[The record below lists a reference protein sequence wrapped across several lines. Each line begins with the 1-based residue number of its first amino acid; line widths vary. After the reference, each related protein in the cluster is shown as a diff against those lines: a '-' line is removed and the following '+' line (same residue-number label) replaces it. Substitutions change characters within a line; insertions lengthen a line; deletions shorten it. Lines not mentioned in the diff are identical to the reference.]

1 MISRRD
7 FLQMLA
13 VAASASTLPGTL
25 SAAETVAEMIYAPP
39 TFGNLSLMH
48 VGDGHGQLL
57 PHFYR
62 EPSSR
67 MGVGASRNKPPFLV
81 GEHLLEHFRIIPNS
95 RQAHALTHLNFEDAA
110 LVYGKVGGMAHLASV
125 IKRLRASRRN
135 SLLLDCGDSWQGS
148 GLSTW
153 TRGQDGAEIS
163 RLLGVDAMTGDW
175 EFALGATRLKELT
188 RELGNDLSFVAQN
201 VRRHD
206 DSTPFRPYSIF
217 FMGGSP
223 IGVVGLAYPHI
234 RRFGAKNFVHEW
246 DISLDEER
254 LQATVDAVRAR
265 GVRVVVLLSHAG
277 LPADLKLARRVR
289 GINVILSG
297 HSHDALPQPMVVNGG
312 SNQTL
317 VVSSG
322 AQGKFIGLLDLD
334 LADGQVRDYR
344 YSLLPIFANLVEPEP
359 LVASTIERLREPYAK
374 RLDEKLATTEG
385 MLYRRD
391 TFKGS
396 FDQLF
401 LDILREARKS
411 DIAIGPGCRWGASL
425 LPGDDITLQHVL
437 DHAATGQAG
446 YFEENLTGA
455 EIRQRLETWCDEV
468 FNPDPYQQSGE
479 DMVRASG
486 LTYECDPAAAR
497 GKRIRRV
504 AVGTRLLESGRRYK
518 VVSWG
523 VRSPAE
529 ASAESVWELVAEHLR
544 RAKTI
549 PPVASIMP
557 QVVGAEENLG
567 IY

>member
-1 MISRRD
+1 
-7 FLQMLA
+7 MLA
-13 VAASASTLPGTL
+13 VATSASALPGTL
-25 SAAETVAEMIYAPP
+25 AAAETVAEMIYAPP
-39 TFGNLSLMH
+39 RFGNLSLMH

-57 PHFYR
+57 PHFFR

-67 MGVGASRNKPPFLV
+67 MGVGASQNKPPYLV

-95 RQAHALTHLNFEDAA
+95 RQAHALTHLQFEDAA

-153 TRGQDGAEIS
+153 TRGQDGAEMS

-188 RELGNDLSFVAQN
+188 RELGSELSFVAQN

-206 DSTPFRPYSIF
+206 DSSPFRPYSIF
-217 FMGGSP
+217 FIGGFP

-254 LQATVDAVRAR
+254 LQSTVDSVRAR

-277 LPADLKLARRVR
+277 LPADMKLARRVR

-297 HSHDALPQPMVVNGG
+297 HSHDALPQPIVVNGG

-322 AQGKFIGLLDLD
+322 AQGKFIGLLDLE
-334 LADGQVRDYR
+334 LADGDVRDYR

-359 LVASTIERLREPYAK
+359 LVASTIERLRQPYAQ

-401 LDILREARKS
+401 LDILRESRHS
-411 DIAIGPGCRWGASL
+411 EIAIGPGYRWGPSL
-425 LPGDDITLQHVL
+425 LPGDAITLQHVL

-455 EIRQRLETWCDEV
+455 EIRHRLETWCDEV

-504 AVGTRLLESGRRYK
+504 VVGTRPLESGRRYK

-523 VRSPAE
+523 VRFPAE
-529 ASAESVWELVAEHLR
+529 ASSEPVWELVAEHLR
-544 RAKTI
+544 RVKTVA
-549 PPVASIMP
+549 PVAAVMP